1 MSAQP
6 APRISSTAFGLLMA
20 AASAAPASADWPAL
34 LAALAGAAVLIGLL
48 YRPAATVAVLASA
61 GALAMAEP
69 APLFAAVAGL
79 SGTAY
84 LVIRHAVEIPD
95 VVTTTRPTMMCATV
109 FTIAGLA
116 AVALPAALPWIP
128 LLAPVVAAGI
138 FLLALRPFVD
148 DRRWEAGRHGPM

>member
-79 SGTAY
+79 SGTFDG
-84 LVIRHAVEIPD
+84 LD
-95 VVTTTRPTMMCATV
+95 V
-109 FTIAGLA
+109 TIELTDAAAG
-116 AVALPAALPWIP
+116 ALPWIP